1 MIEFKHKLPAMNI
14 DGRHNGTYNNTELT
28 LPGVLTTLDPRLG
41 ELLHKLRSNIYA
53 GRALVFV
60 DGKMMMCNKN
70 WIRDHVH
77 ASAAT
82 PNRILCR

>member
-1 MIEFKHKLPAMNI
+1 MKKIEFEYKLPARNI
-14 DGRHNGTYNNTELT
+14 EGRRNGTYNNVELA
-28 LPGVLTTLDPRLG
+28 LPGILTTTDPKLG
-41 ELLHKLRSNIYA
+41 EFLHTLRTNIYK

-77 ASAAT
+77 VM
-82 PNRILCR
+82 